1 MHLRLQQGPE
11 LWSTQEIAPAMAH
24 DWQSHSAASMIG
36 YSLHELTEAVLSRL
50 ALVCYSLLI
59 YLLRPLLL
67 LLFVWR
73 SRADTAYRQRFSE
86 RFALQ
91 SIQAQLQG
99 GLLVHAV
106 SMGEVV
112 AAIPLIEALLR
123 DYPAVPLTVTCT
135 TPTGSARIRQ
145 HFAAQIQS
153 GRVYH
158 CYLPFDTP
166 GANQRLL
173 RKLAPQLILLLET
186 ELWPNLL
193 RMARRHQVPVL
204 LVNARLSQRSARGYR
219 RFAWLVKPMLQQ
231 LTAILAQDD
240 ATAARFNVLAGCHRA
255 AAPLACRAGNLKYDM
270 RIAPDLAARAVAFR
284 TDWGLRPV
292 LVAGSTHAGEDEIIL
307 SAFAQV
313 RQQQPD
319 VLLILVPRHPDRFDS
334 VARLIEAQGLS
345 YVRRSRGSAV
355 TAETAVL
362 LGDSMG
368 ELMLW
373 YQAADLVFIGGSLI
387 PRGGHNPLEAMC
399 LAKPVLS
406 GPHVFNF
413 AQAYQ
418 QLTRQAAVVW
428 ATDAASLA
436 MQISGLLAD
445 PVQRQRLAEAGLQLY
460 QQQGGATERILAQ
473 IAQLAIAT
481 PVALPGE
488 LRWCAPTLAA
498 ELQTAAIFQADYWQA
513 RQAVTGHSVGRNTVY
528 FVRAAEAET
537 DWVLRHY
544 YRGGLIAKLNR
555 DWFAPVPLATSRA
568 LAEFRLLLWMRG
580 AGLPVP
586 APVAARYQ
594 QRGFGYSADILLER
608 IPQSQDLF
616 HLLQQQAL
624 SSTQW
629 QQLGGLVARLHQA
642 GVYHSDLNCHNILLD
657 AAGQFWLIDFD
668 KCARRTG
675 SDWWPE
681 PVARLQRSLYK
692 EQGLQT
698 SFHFTNEDWSA
709 FMAGYQPHV

>member
-1 MHLRLQQGPE
+1 
-11 LWSTQEIAPAMAH
+11 
-24 DWQSHSAASMIG
+24 MIVS
-36 YSLHELTEAVLSRL
+36 SLSEMTETTLSRL
-50 ALVCYSLLI
+50 ILVCYTLLI

-73 SRADTAYRQRFSE
+73 SRADAEYRQRFAE

-91 SIQAQLQG
+91 TIALAQQG
-99 GLLVHAV
+99 GLVVHAV

-123 DYPAVPLTVTCT
+123 DYPALPLTITCT

-145 HFAAQIQS
+145 HFAAQIAT

-166 GANQRLL
+166 GANRRFLQ
-173 RKLAPQLILLLET
+173 KLAPQLVLLLET

-193 RMARRHQVPVL
+193 HAAKAHQVPVL
-204 LVNARLSQRSARGYR
+204 LVNARLSRRSARGYR

-231 LTAILAQDD
+231 LTAVLAQDI
-240 ATAARFNVLAGCHRA
+240 ATARRFNALAGRHCDSA
-255 AAPLACRAGNLKYDM
+255 LAVRVGNLKYDM
-270 RIAPDLAARAVAFR
+270 RIAPDLAQRAAALR
-284 TDWGLRPV
+284 TDWGARPV

-307 SAFAQV
+307 QAFAHI

-319 VLLILVPRHPDRFDS
+319 LLLILVPRHPDRFDS
-334 VARLIEAQGLS
+334 VARLIESCGLN
-345 YVRRSRGSAV
+345 YVRRSRDAAV
-355 TAETAVL
+355 SAETAVL

-399 LAKPVLS
+399 LAKPLLS
-406 GPHVFNF
+406 GPQVFNF

-418 QLTRQAAVVW
+418 LLEQHAAVRWVSD
-428 ATDAASLA
+428 ATTLAEQVVSL
-436 MQISGLLAD
+436 LND
-445 PVQRQRLAEAGLQLY
+445 PAERQRLAAAGLQLY
-460 QQQGGATERILAQ
+460 QQQGGATARTLARIGQQALAK
-473 IAQLAIAT
+473 

-488 LRWCAPTLAA
+488 LRWCAPALVA
-498 ELQTAAIFQADYWQA
+498 ELQDAPLFDPAWWQIQ
-513 RQAVTGHSVGRNTVY
+513 QAVTGHSIGRNTVY
-528 FVRAAEAET
+528 FVRAASAET

-544 YRGGLIAKLNR
+544 YRGGLIGKLNK
-555 DWFAPVPLATSRA
+555 DWFAPVPVARSRA
-568 LAEFRLLLWMRG
+568 LAEFGLLLWMRQ

-594 QRGFGYSADILLER
+594 RRGFGYSADILLER

-616 HLLQQQAL
+616 HVLQQQAL
-624 SSTQW
+624 TKTQW
-629 QQLGGLVARLHQA
+629 QQLGAVVARLHQA

-657 AAGQFWLIDFD
+657 AAGKFWLIDFD
-668 KCARRTG
+668 KCARRSGT
-675 SDWWPE
+675 DWWPE
-681 PVARLQRSLYK
+681 PVARLQRSLQK
-692 EQGLQT
+692 ELGLRAA
-698 SFHFTNEDWSA
+698 FYFTTDNWQALST
-709 FMAGYQPHV
+709 GYQQQLKTAAAVH

>member
-1 MHLRLQQGPE
+1 
-11 LWSTQEIAPAMAH
+11 
-24 DWQSHSAASMIG
+24 MIG
-36 YSLHELTEAVLSRL
+36 TLPCDLTEADLSRL
-50 ALVCYSLLI
+50 ALMLYSLLI

-73 SRADTAYRQRFSE
+73 SRADAAYRQRFIE

-91 SIQAQLQG
+91 PISAQLQG

-123 DYPAVPLTVTCT
+123 DYPALPLTVTCT

-145 HFAAQIQS
+145 HFAAHIQT

-166 GANQRLL
+166 GANRRLL
-173 RKLAPQLILLLET
+173 QKLAPQLILLLET

-193 RMARRHQVPVL
+193 RTASLHQVPVL
-204 LVNARLSQRSARGYR
+204 LVNARLSRRSARGYR

-240 ATAARFNVLAGCHRA
+240 ATATRFNVLAGCRHSA
-255 AAPLACRAGNLKYDM
+255 VPLASRAGNLKYDM
-270 RIAPDLAARAVAFR
+270 RIAPDLVTRAEALR
-284 TDWGLRPV
+284 ADWGARPV

-307 SAFAQV
+307 SAFARI
-313 RQQQPD
+313 RQHQPD
-319 VLLILVPRHPDRFDS
+319 LLLILVPRHPDRFDS
-334 VARLIEAQGLS
+334 VARLIEAQGLN
-345 YVRRSRGSAV
+345 YVRRSRDSQVVAD
-355 TAETAVL
+355 TAVL

-373 YQAADLVFIGGSLI
+373 YQVADVVFIGGSLI
-387 PRGGHNPLEAMC
+387 PHGGHNPLEAMC

-418 QLTRQAAVVW
+418 LLSQQDAVRWVV
-428 ATDAASLA
+428 DAEALSQQVL
-436 MQISGLLAD
+436 QLLAA
-445 PVQRQRLAEAGLQLY
+445 PAECQQLAAAGLQLY
-460 QQQGGATERILAQ
+460 QQQGGATARILAQ
-473 IAQLAIAT
+473 VAQLAMAT
-481 PVALPGE
+481 PALLPGE
-488 LRWCAPTLAA
+488 LRWSAPQLPA
-498 ELQTAAIFQADYWQA
+498 ELQTASVFDPRFWQTQ
-513 RQAVTGHSVGRNTVY
+513 QAVTGHSVGRNTVY
-528 FVRAAEAET
+528 FVRAAGADT

-544 YRGGLIAKLNR
+544 YRGGLVGKLNR
-555 DWFAPVPLATSRA
+555 DWFAPVPVATSRG
-568 LAEFRLLLWMRG
+568 LAEFRLLLWMRQ

-608 IPQSQDLF
+608 IPQSQDLY
-616 HLLQQQAL
+616 HYLQQQAL
-624 SSTQW
+624 TAAQW
-629 QQLGGLVARLHQA
+629 QQLGALVAQLHQA

-668 KCARRTG
+668 KCARRKG
-675 SDWWPE
+675 QHWWPE
-681 PVARLQRSLYK
+681 PLARLQRSLQK
-692 EQGLQT
+692 ELGLRT
-698 SFHFTNEDWSA
+698 VFHFTPEYWQA
-709 FMAGYQPHV
+709 FVAGYQQNIGINARIH

>member
-1 MHLRLQQGPE
+1 M
-11 LWSTQEIAPAMAH
+11 
-24 DWQSHSAASMIG
+24 
-36 YSLHELTEAVLSRL
+36 SRL
-50 ALVCYSLLI
+50 ALLFYTLLM

-73 SRADTAYRQRFSE
+73 SRADAAYRQRFAE

-91 SIQAQLQG
+91 TATSAQQG
-99 GLLVHAV
+99 GVVVHAV

-123 DYPAVPLTVTCT
+123 DYPALPLTITCT

-145 HFAAQIQS
+145 HFDAQIAA

-166 GANQRLL
+166 GANRRFLH
-173 RKLAPQLILLLET
+173 KLAPQLMLLLET

-193 RMARRHQVPVL
+193 HTAKAHRVPVL

-231 LTAILAQDD
+231 LTAILAQDN
-240 ATAARFNVLAGCHRA
+240 ATARRFNALAGR
-255 AAPLACRAGNLKYDM
+255 PLAVRAGNLKYDM
-270 RIAPDLAARAVAFR
+270 RIAPDLAQRAAAFR
-284 TDWGLRPV
+284 ADWGTRPV

-307 SAFAQV
+307 QAFAHI

-319 VLLILVPRHPDRFDS
+319 LLLILVPRHPDRFDS
-334 VARLIEAQGLS
+334 VARLIESCGLN
-345 YVRRSRGSAV
+345 YVRRSRDAAV
-355 TAETAVL
+355 SAETAVL

-399 LAKPVLS
+399 LAKPLLS
-406 GPHVFNF
+406 GPQVFNF

-418 QLTRQAAVVW
+418 LLEQHAAVRWVSD
-428 ATDAASLA
+428 ATTLAEQVVSL
-436 MQISGLLAD
+436 LND
-445 PVQRQRLAEAGLQLY
+445 PAERQRLAAAGLQLY
-460 QQQGGATERILAQ
+460 QQQGGATARTLARIGQQALAK
-473 IAQLAIAT
+473 

-488 LRWCAPTLAA
+488 LRWCAPALAA
-498 ELQTAAIFQADYWQA
+498 ELQDAPLFDPAWWQIQ
-513 RQAVTGHSVGRNTVY
+513 QAVTGHSIGRNTVY
-528 FVRAAEAET
+528 FVRAASAET

-544 YRGGLIAKLNR
+544 YRGGLIGKLNK
-555 DWFAPVPLATSRA
+555 DWFAPVPVARSRA
-568 LAEFRLLLWMRG
+568 LAEFGLLLWMRQ

-586 APVAARYQ
+586 APVAARYK
-594 QRGFGYSADILLER
+594 RSGFGYSADILLER

-616 HLLQQQAL
+616 HYLQQQAL
-624 SSTQW
+624 TKTQW
-629 QQLGGLVARLHQA
+629 QQLGAVVARLHQA

-657 AAGQFWLIDFD
+657 AAGKFWLIDFD
-668 KCARRTG
+668 KCARRSGT
-675 SDWWPE
+675 DWWPE
-681 PVARLQRSLYK
+681 PVARLQRSLQK
-692 EQGLQT
+692 ELGLQAA
-698 SFHFTNEDWSA
+698 FYFTTDNWQALST
-709 FMAGYQPHV
+709 GYQQQLTTTAAVH

>member
-1 MHLRLQQGPE
+1 
-11 LWSTQEIAPAMAH
+11 
-24 DWQSHSAASMIG
+24 
-36 YSLHELTEAVLSRL
+36 LSRL
-50 ALVCYSLLI
+50 ALVCYSLLM

-73 SRADTAYRQRFSE
+73 SRADAAYRQRFIE

-91 SIQAQLQG
+91 QVPAQLQG

-123 DYPAVPLTVTCT
+123 DYPALPVTVTCT

-145 HFAAQIQS
+145 HFAAHIQT

-166 GANQRLL
+166 GANRRLL
-173 RKLAPQLILLLET
+173 QKLAPQLILLLET

-193 RMARRHQVPVL
+193 RTASRHQVPVL
-204 LVNARLSQRSARGYR
+204 LVNARLSRRSARGYR

-240 ATAARFNVLAGCHRA
+240 ATATRFNVLAGCQHSA
-255 AAPLACRAGNLKYDM
+255 VPLASRVGNLKYDM
-270 RIAPDLAARAVAFR
+270 RIAPDLTERAATLR
-284 TDWGLRPV
+284 TDWGARPV

-307 SAFAQV
+307 DAFAQI

-319 VLLILVPRHPDRFDS
+319 LLLILVPRHPDRFDS
-334 VARLIEAQGLS
+334 VARLIESSGLN
-345 YVRRSRGSAV
+345 YVRRSRDAAV
-355 TAETAVL
+355 SAETAVL

-373 YQAADLVFIGGSLI
+373 YQAADVVFIGGSLI
-387 PRGGHNPLEAMC
+387 SRGGHNPLEAMC
-399 LAKPVLS
+399 LAKPLLS

-418 QLTRQAAVVW
+418 LLSQQDAVRW
-428 ATDAASLA
+428 TKDAEAFAVQVLE
-436 MQISGLLAD
+436 LLAD
-445 PVQRQRLAEAGLQLY
+445 PAQCQQLAAAGLQLY
-460 QQQGGATERILAQ
+460 QQQGGATARILAQ
-473 IAQLAIAT
+473 VAQLAMAT
-481 PVALPGE
+481 PAVLPGE
-488 LRWCAPTLAA
+488 LRWSAPQLPV
-498 ELQTAAIFQADYWQA
+498 ELQTAPVFDPSYWQGL
-513 RQAVTGHSVGRNTVY
+513 QAVTGHSVGRNTVY
-528 FVRAAEAET
+528 FVRAVGAET

-544 YRGGLIAKLNR
+544 YRGGLVGKINR
-555 DWFAPVPLATSRA
+555 DWFAPVPVAQSRA
-568 LAEFRLLLWMRG
+568 LAEFHLLLWMRQV
-580 AGLPVP
+580 GLPVP

-594 QRGFGYSADILLER
+594 QRGVGYSADILLER

-616 HLLQQQAL
+616 HYLQQQAL
-624 SSTQW
+624 SHEQW
-629 QQLGGLVARLHQA
+629 QQLGALVARFHQA

-668 KCARRTG
+668 KCAQRKG
-675 SDWWPE
+675 HDWWSE
-681 PVARLQRSLYK
+681 PLARLQRSLQK
-692 EQGLQT
+692 ELGLRT
-698 SFHFTNEDWSA
+698 VFHFTPEHWQA
-709 FMAGYQPHV
+709 FVSGYQQNIDINARIH

>member
-1 MHLRLQQGPE
+1 M
-11 LWSTQEIAPAMAH
+11 
-24 DWQSHSAASMIG
+24 
-36 YSLHELTEAVLSRL
+36 SRL

-59 YLLRPLLL
+59 YLLRPVLL

-73 SRADTAYRQRFSE
+73 SRADAAYRQRFIE

-91 SIQAQLQG
+91 QIPAQRQG

-123 DYPAVPLTVTCT
+123 DYPALPVTVTCT

-145 HFAAQIQS
+145 HFAAQMKS

-166 GANQRLL
+166 GANRRLL
-173 RKLAPQLILLLET
+173 RKLSPQLILLLET

-193 RMARRHQVPVL
+193 RTASRHQVPVL
-204 LVNARLSQRSARGYR
+204 LVNARLSRRSARGYR

-240 ATAARFNVLAGCHRA
+240 ATAARFNVLAGCQHA
-255 AAPLACRAGNLKYDM
+255 AVPLASRAGNLKYDM
-270 RIAPDLAARAVAFR
+270 CIAPDLAERAATLR
-284 TDWGLRPV
+284 ADWGVRPV

-307 SAFAQV
+307 DAVAQI

-319 VLLILVPRHPDRFDS
+319 LLLILVPRHPDRFDS
-334 VARLIEAQGLS
+334 VARLLESSGLN
-345 YVRRSRGSAV
+345 YVRRSRDAAV
-355 TAETAVL
+355 SAETAVL

-373 YQAADLVFIGGSLI
+373 YQVADLVFIGGSFI

-399 LAKPVLS
+399 LAKPLLS

-418 QLTRQAAVVW
+418 LLEQQDAVRWAA
-428 ATDAASLA
+428 DADVFSQQVLR
-436 MQISGLLAD
+436 LLAS
-445 PVQRQRLAEAGLQLY
+445 PAERQQLAAAGLQLY
-460 QQQGGATERILAQ
+460 LQQGGATARILAQ
-473 IAQLAIAT
+473 IARLALAI
-481 PVALPGE
+481 PVVLPGE
-488 LRWCAPTLAA
+488 LRWCAPVLPAD
-498 ELQTAAIFQADYWQA
+498 LQTAPIFASGYWQGQ
-513 RQAVTGHSVGRNTVY
+513 QAVTGHSVGRNTVY
-528 FVRAAEAET
+528 FVRAGRVET

-544 YRGGLIAKLNR
+544 YRGGLIGKLNR
-555 DWFAPVPLATSRA
+555 DWFAPVPMAQSRG
-568 LAEFRLLLWMRG
+568 LAEFRLLLWMRQ

-594 QRGFGYSADILLER
+594 QRGVGYCADILLER

-616 HLLQQQAL
+616 FYLQQQAL
-624 SSTQW
+624 SSAQW
-629 QQLGGLVARLHQA
+629 QQLGVLIARLHQA
-642 GVYHSDLNCHNILLD
+642 GVYHSDLNCHNILHD
-657 AAGQFWLIDFD
+657 AADQFWLIDFD
-668 KCARRTG
+668 KCARRKG
-675 SDWWPE
+675 QDWWPE
-681 PVARLQRSLYK
+681 PVARLQRSLQK
-692 EQGLQT
+692 EQSLRPF
-698 SFHFTNEDWSA
+698 FHFTPADWQA
-709 FMAGYQPHV
+709 FVAGYQQHIGAKDVSY

>member
-1 MHLRLQQGPE
+1 M
-11 LWSTQEIAPAMAH
+11 
-24 DWQSHSAASMIG
+24 
-36 YSLHELTEAVLSRL
+36 SRL

-59 YLLRPLLL
+59 YLLRPVLL
-67 LLFVWR
+67 LLFIWR
-73 SRADTAYRQRFSE
+73 SRADAAYRQRSIE

-91 SIQAQLQG
+91 QIPVQLQG

-123 DYPAVPLTVTCT
+123 DYPALPVTVTCT

-145 HFAAQIQS
+145 HFAAHIQS

-166 GANQRLL
+166 GANRRLL
-173 RKLAPQLILLLET
+173 QKLTPQLILLLET

-193 RMARRHQVPVL
+193 RAASRHQVPVL
-204 LVNARLSQRSARGYR
+204 LVNARLSRRSARGYR

-240 ATAARFNVLAGCHRA
+240 ATAARFNVLAGCYRSA
-255 AAPLACRAGNLKYDM
+255 VPLASRAGNLKYDM
-270 RIAPDLAARAVAFR
+270 RIAPDLAARAAALR
-284 TDWGLRPV
+284 AEWGARPV

-307 SAFAQV
+307 QAFAQI

-319 VLLILVPRHPDRFDS
+319 LLLILVPRHPDRFDS
-334 VARLIEAQGLS
+334 VAHLLESSGLN
-345 YVRRSRGSAV
+345 YVRRSRDAAV
-355 TAETAVL
+355 SAETAVL

-399 LAKPVLS
+399 LAKPLLS

-418 QLTRQAAVVW
+418 LLEQQNAVRWAADAEVLSQQVLRLLVSPAERQQLAA
-428 ATDAASLA
+428 
-436 MQISGLLAD
+436 
-445 PVQRQRLAEAGLQLY
+445 AGLQLY
-460 QQQGGATERILAQ
+460 QQQGGATARILVQ
-473 IAQLAIAT
+473 VAQLALAI
-481 PVALPGE
+481 PVVLRGE
-488 LRWCAPTLAA
+488 LRWCAPALPAD
-498 ELQTAAIFQADYWQA
+498 LQTAPIFAPGYWQA
-513 RQAVTGHSVGRNTVY
+513 QQAVTGHSVGRNTVY
-528 FVRAAEAET
+528 FVRAAGTET
-537 DWVLRHY
+537 EWVLRHY
-544 YRGGLIAKLNR
+544 YRGGLIGKLNR
-555 DWFAPVPLATSRA
+555 DWFAPVPKAQSRA
-568 LAEFRLLLWMRG
+568 LAEFRLLLWMRQ
-580 AGLPVP
+580 AELPVP

-594 QRGFGYSADILLER
+594 QRGVGYSADILLER

-616 HLLQQQAL
+616 HFLQQQAL
-624 SSTQW
+624 SNAQW
-629 QQLGGLVARLHQA
+629 QQLGVLVAQLHQA

-657 AAGQFWLIDFD
+657 TAGQFWLIDFD
-668 KCARRTG
+668 KCARRKG
-675 SDWWPE
+675 QDWWSE
-681 PVARLQRSLYK
+681 PVARLQRSLQK
-692 EQGLQT
+692 EQGLRP
-698 SFHFTNEDWSA
+698 SFLFTPADWQA
-709 FMAGYQPHV
+709 FVAGYQQHIGAKGESH